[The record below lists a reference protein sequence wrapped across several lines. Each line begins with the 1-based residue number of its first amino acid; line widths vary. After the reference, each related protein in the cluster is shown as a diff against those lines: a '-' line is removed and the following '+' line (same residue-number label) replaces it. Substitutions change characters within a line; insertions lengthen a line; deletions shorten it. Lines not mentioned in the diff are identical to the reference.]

1 MLKGM
6 EYSECCNEM
15 NKEKKWG
22 GRVAI
27 RKRPSPGRAQKAGGA
42 GRLITQKCLW
52 GMEEVE

>member
-1 MLKGM
+1 M

-15 NKEKKWG
+15 NKEEK

-27 RKRPSPGRAQKAGGA
+27 RKRSSPGRVERAGGA

-52 GMEEVE
+52 GRGGRS